1 MAQEQHQKHIYLTG
15 EQQKQTDRENCYRA
29 RHYRRCNAWKVS
41 PLAMDTKG
49 YTNGKINNTYERI
62 SYLYVR
68 SKVVYPVMA
77 SHTHIVAITTQNI
90 ASAPL

>member
-1 MAQEQHQKHIYLTG
+1 MAQEHIFTL
-15 EQQKQTDRENCYRA
+15 RENNKSRPIVKTVTEQGITGDVMPG
-29 RHYRRCNAWKVS
+29 KVS